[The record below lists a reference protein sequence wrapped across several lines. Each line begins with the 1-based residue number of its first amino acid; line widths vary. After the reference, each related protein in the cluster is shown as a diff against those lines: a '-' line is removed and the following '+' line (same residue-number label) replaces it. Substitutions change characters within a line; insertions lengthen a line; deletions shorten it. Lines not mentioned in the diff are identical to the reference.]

1 MEKHDEELRAAV
13 QAFCDEEGI
22 SFEEAVKVAVSALE
36 YEVQRRKK
44 FKGPASCGSS
54 SG

>member
-44 FKGPASCGSS
+44 FKGAFACGGSTV
-54 SG
+54 